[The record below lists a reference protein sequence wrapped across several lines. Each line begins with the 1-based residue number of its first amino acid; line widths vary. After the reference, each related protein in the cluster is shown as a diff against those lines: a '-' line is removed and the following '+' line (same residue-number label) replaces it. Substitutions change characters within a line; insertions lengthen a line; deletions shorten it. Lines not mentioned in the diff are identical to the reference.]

1 MINYRKIKY
10 KLMSGDHTSFLIDL
24 LIIFFIIFINSLFVL
39 SEIAILT
46 SSKAR
51 LNKMALKGNRGAK
64 QATKIMQQPEVFL
77 STMQVGITLMS
88 ALLGLFGGT
97 RVSEYLAVQLCEIP
111 VIGEQIANY
120 SLVIASFISLSVIT
134 YITVLSEI
142 FPKRLAM
149 IQPEK
154 IACIMS
160 YGINFVIKL
169 IYPLSFILTISTQ
182 YLLKVFKVKDQP
194 NNVSIDEIKFVLSQA
209 ASVGTL
215 HKTQHDLMR
224 RLMNLMSMQ
233 VRTIMTPR
241 NKIISLDINDNEKSN
256 IDKLKKHSFNFFP
269 VINGELNQI
278 IGIVSIKSLF
288 TFQQVNN
295 ATLYQCAKSSNVV
308 FVPEMA
314 AITKLIDLFSSKQVK
329 TALVVDEYGDIEGIV
344 TLNDIMRTFLG
355 DIATL
360 IDGKKPSTI
369 EKSDGSFVVDGNIS
383 TEELFELLNITS
395 LPNDDEETYHTLASF
410 MLVQLG
416 TLPKIGD
423 LVDTDDFIFKV
434 IKMDKKR
441 IDKVLVMQKV
451 KDEVQD

>member
-1 MINYRKIKY
+1 
-10 KLMSGDHTSFLIDL
+10 MSSDHTSFLIDL
-24 LIIFFIIFINSLFVL
+24 LIILFIIFINSLFVL

-46 SSKAR
+46 SSKAK
-51 LNKMALKGNRGAK
+51 LHKMTAKGHRGAK
-64 QATKIMQQPEVFL
+64 QAMKIMQQPEVFL

-97 RVSEYLAVQLCEIP
+97 RVSEYLAVQIREIP
-111 VIGEQIANY
+111 GIGEQISHY
-120 SLVIASFISLSVIT
+120 SLIIASFISLSVIT

-154 IACIMS
+154 IACVMS
-160 YGINFVIKL
+160 YGINGAIKI
-169 IYPLSFILTISTQ
+169 IYPLSFVLTLSTQ
-182 YLLKVFKVKDQP
+182 YLLKFFKIKDQV

-241 NKIISLDINDNEKSN
+241 NKIISLDISDNEKN
-256 IDKLKKHSFNFFP
+256 NMEKLKKYSFNFFP

-288 TFQQVNN
+288 AKDVSNGV
-295 ATLYQCAKSSNVV
+295 LYEAAKSSNVV

-314 AITKLIDLFSSKQVK
+314 AITKLMDLFSTKQVK
-329 TALVVDEYGDIEGIV
+329 TALVVDEYGDIEGII
-344 TLNDIMRTFLG
+344 TINDIMRTFLG

-360 IDGKKPSTI
+360 IDGRKPTVV
-369 EKSDGSFVVDGNIS
+369 EKNDGSFIVDGNIS
-383 TEELFELLNITS
+383 TEELFELLNIHS
-395 LPNDDEETYHTLASF
+395 LPNDDEEDYHTLASF

-423 LVDTDDFIFKV
+423 LVDTEDFIFKV
-434 IKMDKKR
+434 TKMDKKR

-451 KDEVQD
+451 KEESEE

>member
-1 MINYRKIKY
+1 
-10 KLMSGDHTSFLIDL
+10 MSSDHTIFLIDL
-24 LIIFFIIFINSLFVL
+24 LIILFIIFINSLFVI
-39 SEIAILT
+39 SEISILT
-46 SSKAR
+46 SSKAK
-51 LNKMALKGNRGAK
+51 LHKMTIKKHRGAK
-64 QATKIMQQPEVFL
+64 QAMRIIQQPEVFL
-77 STMQVGITLMS
+77 STMQVCITLMS

-97 RVSEYLAVQLCEIP
+97 KVSQYLAIQLCHIP
-111 VIGEQIANY
+111 VIGEKITDY

-160 YGINFVIKL
+160 YGINIMIKL

-182 YLLKVFKVKDQP
+182 YLMKFFKIKDQT
-194 NNVSIDEIKFVLSQA
+194 NNVSVDEIKFVLHQA
-209 ASVGTL
+209 ASVGTI

-241 NKIISLDINDNEKSN
+241 NKIISLDINDKEKNN
-256 IDKLKKHSFNFFP
+256 IDKLKKYSFNFFP

-288 TFQQVNN
+288 GQDVNN
-295 ATLYQCAKSSNVV
+295 ATLYDFAKSSNVV

-314 AITKLIDLFSSKQVK
+314 AITKLIDLFSTKQVK
-329 TALVVDEYGDIEGIV
+329 TALVVDEYGDIEGII
-344 TLNDIMRTFLG
+344 TLNDIMRAFLG
-355 DIATL
+355 DIAIL
-360 IDGKKPSTI
+360 IDGKKPTVI
-369 EKSDGSFVVDGNIS
+369 EKSDGSFLLDGNIS

-395 LPNDDEETYHTLASF
+395 LPGDEEEDYHTLASF

-423 LVDTDDFIFKV
+423 IVDTDNLIFRV
-434 IKMDKKR
+434 VKMDRKR

-451 KDEVQD
+451 KDIIDV

>member
-1 MINYRKIKY
+1 
-10 KLMSGDHTSFLIDL
+10 MSSDHTSFLIDL
-24 LIIFFIIFINSLFVL
+24 LIILFIIFINSLFVI

-46 SSKAR
+46 SSKAK
-51 LNKMALKGNRGAK
+51 LHKMTAKGNRGAK
-64 QATKIMQQPEVFL
+64 QVMRILQQPEVFL

-97 RVSEYLAVQLCEIP
+97 RVSQYLAIQICEIP
-111 VIGEQIANY
+111 SIGEKIADY
-120 SLVIASFISLSVIT
+120 SLVIASVISLSIIT

-160 YGINFVIKL
+160 YAINIMIKL

-182 YLLKVFKVKDQP
+182 YLLKFFKIKDQT
-194 NNVSIDEIKFVLSQA
+194 NNVSIDEIKFVLNQA

-241 NKIISLDINDNEKSN
+241 NKIISLDISDKEKN
-256 IDKLKKHSFNFFP
+256 NLDKLCKHSYNFFP

-288 TFQQVNN
+288 AQTVNN
-295 ATLYQCAKSSNVV
+295 AILYESAKSSNVV

-314 AITKLIDLFSSKQVK
+314 IITKLIDLFSTKQVK

-355 DIATL
+355 DIAIL
-360 IDGKKPSTI
+360 MDGKKPTVV
-369 EKSDGSFVVDGNIS
+369 EKSDGSFLLDGNIS
-383 TEELFELLNITS
+383 TEELFELLNISS
-395 LPNDDEETYHTLASF
+395 LPGDDEEDYHTLASF

-423 LVDTDDFIFKV
+423 IVDTDHLIFKV
-434 IKMDKKR
+434 VKMDKKR

-451 KDEVQD
+451 KENIDE

>member
-1 MINYRKIKY
+1 
-10 KLMSGDHTSFLIDL
+10 MSSDHTSFLIDL
-24 LIIFFIIFINSLFVL
+24 LIILFIIFINSLFVL

-46 SSKAR
+46 SSKAK
-51 LNKMALKGNRGAK
+51 LHKMIAKGHRGAK
-64 QATKIMQQPEVFL
+64 HAMKIMQQPEVFL

-97 RVSEYLAVQLCEIP
+97 RVSEYLAVQICAIP
-111 VIGEQIANY
+111 DIGEKIADY
-120 SLVIASFISLSVIT
+120 SLIIASVISLSVIT

-149 IQPEK
+149 IQPER

-160 YGINFVIKL
+160 YMISLVIKL
-169 IYPLSFILTISTQ
+169 IYPLSFILTISTK
-182 YLLKVFKVKDQP
+182 YLLKVFKIQDQA

-241 NKIISLDINDNEKSN
+241 NKIISLDINDHDKNN
-256 IDKLKKHSFNFFP
+256 FDKLKKYSFNFFP
-269 VINGELNQI
+269 VIDGELNKI
-278 IGIVSIKSLF
+278 IGIVSIKTLF
-288 TFQQVNN
+288 AQQVNN
-295 ATLYQCAKSSNVV
+295 TTLHKAAKESSVV

-314 AITKLIDLFSSKQVK
+314 AITKLIDLFSTKQVK

-355 DIATL
+355 DISHL
-360 IDGKKPSTI
+360 IDGRKPTVVT
-369 EKSDGSFVVDGNIS
+369 KNDGSFLLDGNIS
-383 TEELFELLNITS
+383 TEELFELLNINS
-395 LPNDDEETYHTLASF
+395 LPGDDQEDYHTLASF
-410 MLVQLG
+410 MLIQLG

-423 LVDTDDFIFKV
+423 VVDTEEFIFKV
-434 IKMDKKR
+434 MKMDKKR
-441 IDKVLVMQKV
+441 IDKVFVMQKT
-451 KDEVQD
+451 KDESGE

>member
-1 MINYRKIKY
+1 
-10 KLMSGDHTSFLIDL
+10 MSSDHTSFLIDL
-24 LIIFFIIFINSLFVL
+24 LIIFFIIFINSLFVI

-46 SSKAR
+46 SSKAK
-51 LNKMALKGNRGAK
+51 LHKISANGNRGAK
-64 QATKIMQQPEVFL
+64 QAIKIMQQPEVFL

-97 RVSEYLAVQLCEIP
+97 RVSEYLAIQIREIP
-111 VIGEQIANY
+111 NIGEQIGNY
-120 SLVIASFISLSVIT
+120 SLIIASFISLSVIT

-160 YGINFVIKL
+160 YMINIVIKI
-169 IYPLSFILTISTQ
+169 IYPLSFILTVSTQ
-182 YLLKVFKVKDQP
+182 YLLRFFKIKDQT

-241 NKIISLDINDNEKSN
+241 NKIVSLDIGDKEKN
-256 IDKLKKHSFNFFP
+256 NLDKLKKYSFNFFP
-269 VINGELNQI
+269 VINKELNQI
-278 IGIVSIKSLF
+278 IGIVSIKALF
-288 TFQQVNN
+288 RRKQVNN
-295 ATLYQCAKSSNVV
+295 AILNEIAKESNVV
-308 FVPEMA
+308 FIPEMA
-314 AITKLIDLFSSKQVK
+314 QITKLIDLFSIKQVK
-329 TALVVDEYGDIEGIV
+329 TALVVDEYGDIEGII
-344 TLNDIMRTFLG
+344 TINDITRTVLG

-360 IDGKKPSTI
+360 IDGRNPTVI
-369 EKSDGSFVVDGNIS
+369 AKSDGSFVLDGNIS
-383 TEELFELLNITS
+383 TEELFELLKIHS
-395 LPNDDEETYHTLASF
+395 LPNDDKEDYHTLASF
-410 MLVQLG
+410 MLFQLG

-423 LVDTDDFIFKV
+423 IVDTEEFMFKV

-441 IDKVLVMQKV
+441 IDKVLIMHKIKEEV
-451 KDEVQD
+451 DE